1 MEDVLF
7 KEQKKE
13 KQKKI
18 RDDLNNQISQKIDN
32 KINEIMFTDNEA
44 KINKKIFESS
54 LSLIESY
61 KS

>member
-32 KINEIMFTDNEA
+32 KINEIMITDNEA